1 MKGVF
6 QSLAQRFIT
15 LLGLEF
21 LGSLGPTIVG
31 TRSLPCCTC
40 AVAIIIVI
48 TTCTI
53 ATTAIRGA
61 GPVPVNVGRALIM
74 QRCQGRR

>member
-6 QSLAQRFIT
+6 KSLAQRFIT

-40 AVAIIIVI
+40 AVAIIII
-48 TTCTI
+48 ITCTI